1 MMKQVMAKSIE
12 DKYTTLKGN
21 VFIKINGNYVR
32 NDKVIVFKGID
43 WYCSCGAYLES
54 GAWCANCNY
63 QAERLN

>member
-1 MMKQVMAKSIE
+1 MNQIMAPQIE

-32 NDKVIVFKGID
+32 NDKVTVYEGRD
-43 WYCSCGAYLES
+43 WNCSCGAFLEL

-63 QAERLN
+63 QAKRLN